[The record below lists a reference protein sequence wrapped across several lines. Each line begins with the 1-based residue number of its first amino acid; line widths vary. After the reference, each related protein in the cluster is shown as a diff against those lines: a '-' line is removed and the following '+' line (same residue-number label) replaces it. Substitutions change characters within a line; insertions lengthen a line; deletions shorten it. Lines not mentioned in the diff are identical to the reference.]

1 MTIFPLT
8 STAPAAIVTT
18 DLASLT
24 PQQLDAIV
32 EGIIVTT
39 STTGERWQY
48 TGTGDKT
55 LTASY
60 VLISDVTPDW
70 STLTSVPATFPPTT
84 HAIASHSGLGTVD
97 QYLRGD
103 GSLAEFPLSA
113 GGGSSVSY
121 YLNASVSQGTLDGEP
136 HLQIS
141 RTPVIGSGTPVALD
155 STTTTA
161 YFITDAGDPA
171 LISVP
176 QGNWVFTLYASTTG
190 GSPTLEAELYKYDGS
205 AFTAIGTATPAVTV
219 TSASPT
225 ITLLTLSVP
234 ATTLA
239 ATDRLAIRLIADNLS
254 GQTLTVSTEG
264 TRLAQA
270 LTTFSTGMAA
280 LNGLSAQVQQFA
292 TGTAGNDFTIT
303 SSGSTHTFDLP
314 TASASASGKLSS
326 TDWSTFNAKVDTA
339 DSRLSDARTPTSHT
353 HATSDITSGT
363 LDIARLPVGTTTGTV
378 AAGDDAR
385 LTDARTPTAHKTTHA
400 TGGTDALT
408 PADIGAAPAT
418 GIDPT
423 AITGT
428 AVIDSDARLSDAR
441 TPTSHTHGNLTD
453 DGKLGT
459 TAGLPVVTT
468 TDGAVTTL
476 ALGTAGQALVVNS
489 GANGLEFATAGGVT
503 SGSTDNAILRA
514 DGTGGSTSQG
524 SDIIIDDATTS
535 TQNNVAITQ
544 RNTPKPTPRSSSRRK
559 ARGRS
564 SSGRSR
570 MGRRLA
576 GMRGGRECC

>member
-339 DSRLSDARTPTSHT
+339 DSRL
-353 HATSDITSGT
+353 
-363 LDIARLPVGTTTGTV
+363 
-378 AAGDDAR
+378 
-385 LTDARTPTAHKTTHA
+385 
-400 TGGTDALT
+400 
-408 PADIGAAPAT
+408 
-418 GIDPT
+418 
-423 AITGT
+423 
-428 AVIDSDARLSDAR
+428 
-441 TPTSHTHGNLTD
+441 
-453 DGKLGT
+453 
-459 TAGLPVVTT
+459 
-468 TDGAVTTL
+468 
-476 ALGTAGQALVVNS
+476 
-489 GANGLEFATAGGVT
+489 
-503 SGSTDNAILRA
+503 
-514 DGTGGSTSQG
+514 
-524 SDIIIDDATTS
+524 
-535 TQNNVAITQ
+535 
-544 RNTPKPTPRSSSRRK
+544 
-559 ARGRS
+559 
-564 SSGRSR
+564 
-570 MGRRLA
+570 
-576 GMRGGRECC
+576 